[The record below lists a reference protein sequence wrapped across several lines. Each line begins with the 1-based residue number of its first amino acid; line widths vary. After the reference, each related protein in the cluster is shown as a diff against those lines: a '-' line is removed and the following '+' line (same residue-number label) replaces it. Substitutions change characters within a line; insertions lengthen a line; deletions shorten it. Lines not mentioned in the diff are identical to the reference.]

1 MPLLKPFLWK
11 GPCRWPCRRQLLLM
25 GGWRLVLRLQ
35 LLRLLLLLLLLRL
48 LLLLA
53 QHECKQ
59 LVSQ

>member
-1 MPLLKPFLWK
+1 
-11 GPCRWPCRRQLLLM
+11 M

-35 LLRLLLLLLLLRL
+35 LLRLLLLLLLRL